1 MITLRYELD
10 ISSCPPRFSL
20 LPHSAKMVCPIP
32 LISLHLYLTLQSYV
46 AINLLKSPI
55 IIKDPEVAKLFA
67 DETRRQIL
75 YTLRHHEHS
84 TTQLAKALGKSHS
97 SIIHHLKLLKEAGLV
112 EETRTEKV
120 RNMVVSFYQSTARR
134 FMISYSLGETLDK
147 EGQDIPWQE
156 GNIQYLLD
164 GLSAFN
170 IHVAEAD
177 IETARRLLNTYF
189 LRDQKAF
196 EEALDLQ
203 SEDAELRSFHRF
215 RVINLLKRL
224 KLSED
229 QDYIRVLGELR
240 ELLMPDANERSE

>member
-1 MITLRYELD
+1 
-10 ISSCPPRFSL
+10 
-20 LPHSAKMVCPIP
+20 
-32 LISLHLYLTLQSYV
+32 LHKRL
-46 AINLLKSPI
+46 I

-75 YTLRHHEHS
+75 QTLRHHEHS

-97 SIIHHLKLLKEAGLV
+97 SIIHHLNLLKEAGLV

-120 RNMVVSFYQSTARR
+120 RNMVVSYYRNTARR
-134 FMISYSLGETLDK
+134 FMISYSLGEILDK
-147 EGQDIPWQE
+147 EGQEIPWQE

-164 GLSAFN
+164 GLSAFD
-170 IHVAEAD
+170 IHVAEAEV
-177 IETARRLLNTYF
+177 ETVRKLLNTYF

-196 EEALDLQ
+196 EEALDQ
-203 SEDAELRSFHRF
+203 QREDAELRSFQRF

-229 QDYIRVLGELR
+229 QEYIGILGELR
-240 ELLMPDANERSE
+240 ELLMPDANERSEY